1 MTPARVDSI
10 IRGDP
15 RELAKLAFSVFTA
28 ALARNPSDA
37 TQLLVEIFQ
46 DACDRVVNRSG
57 QTARPG
63 ESQVRGKLTGP
74 MLTKLATLV
83 SEHFDQQELRTV
95 LRLYLSR
102 DAANILPPNSPP
114 YHQALQLFLVAERD
128 GWTSQL
134 IDALSDY
141 SKSDEFRVA
150 LDSDL
155 KGWLSLCTST

>member
-1 MTPARVDSI
+1 
-10 IRGDP
+10 
-15 RELAKLAFSVFTA
+15 
-28 ALARNPSDA
+28 
-37 TQLLVEIFQ
+37 
-46 DACDRVVNRSG
+46 
-57 QTARPG
+57 
-63 ESQVRGKLTGP
+63 

-155 KGWLSLCTST
+155 KGWLSLRTST